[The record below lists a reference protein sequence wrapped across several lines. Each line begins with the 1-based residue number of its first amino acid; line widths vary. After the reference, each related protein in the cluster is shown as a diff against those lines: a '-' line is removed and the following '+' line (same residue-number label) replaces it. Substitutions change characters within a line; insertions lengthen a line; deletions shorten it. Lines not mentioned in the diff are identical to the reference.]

1 MPRDSH
7 SSPASHTQLTR
18 SSSETGSRTPETVLF
33 PVSVLTSQAMLDEI
47 ATAIWARE
55 MEEKGFLSSMKHK
68 QSIRR
73 AVEEVAVEIKNYLEE
88 T

>member
-1 MPRDSH
+1 
-7 SSPASHTQLTR
+7 
-18 SSSETGSRTPETVLF
+18 
-33 PVSVLTSQAMLDEI
+33 MLDEI